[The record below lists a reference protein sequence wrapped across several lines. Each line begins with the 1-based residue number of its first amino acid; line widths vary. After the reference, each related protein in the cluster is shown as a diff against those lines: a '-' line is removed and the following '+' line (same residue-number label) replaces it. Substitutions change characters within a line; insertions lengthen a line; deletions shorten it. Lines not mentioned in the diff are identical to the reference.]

1 MSTRTG
7 NIMWEYCRTHGHCI
21 STSAV
26 SFYFENELISE
37 QDTPLQ
43 LGMGE
48 RVHIR
53 VLTDSEIEPYLMA
66 IERYRNDNGCVIA

>member
-7 NIMWEYCRTHGHCI
+7 NIMGEYCRTHCI

-26 SFYFENELISE
+26 SFYFKNELISE

-43 LGMGE
+43 LGMSE
-48 RVHIR
+48 RVRIR
-53 VLTDSEIEPYLMA
+53 VSTDSEIEPYLMA
-66 IERYRNDNGCVIA
+66 IENRNNKGGVIA